1 MPGMT
6 PQAERDASAALA
18 GVAPRYF
25 ETLRT
30 PVVAGREFDWLDGEA
45 GNTASSGALD
55 PSRPRLPAI
64 VNEAFARRF
73 LGGKTPL
80 DSRFGFNCPSQP
92 SALQIIGVVA
102 DAKYGN
108 VRDTIWPTVYAP
120 IGDWNGDM
128 YFEVRTATDPKALI
142 PEIQSAISRFDSH
155 LLIVGMKTETEQI
168 DQDLYQERL
177 ISALSGIF
185 AALALIV
192 ACVGL
197 YGLLAF
203 QVARRTQEIGIRLAL
218 GAERGD
224 VLQLVLAE
232 GAGLAIAGTLIGCAA
247 ALFLNRY
254 LESFVFGIKPTDAM
268 TVIAVAV
275 LLIGVAVM
283 ASYVP
288 ARRAA
293 KVDPMVALRYE

>member
-1 MPGMT
+1 
-6 PQAERDASAALA
+6 
-18 GVAPRYF
+18 
-25 ETLRT
+25 
-30 PVVAGREFDWLDGEA
+30 
-45 GNTASSGALD
+45 
-55 PSRPRLPAI
+55 
-64 VNEAFARRF
+64 
-73 LGGKTPL
+73 
-80 DSRFGFNCPSQP
+80 
-92 SALQIIGVVA
+92 
-102 DAKYGN
+102 
-108 VRDTIWPTVYAP
+108 
-120 IGDWNGDM
+120 M

-142 PEIQSAISRFDSH
+142 PEIQSAISRFDSN

-177 ISALSGIF
+177 ISVLSGMF

-232 GAGLAIAGTLIGCAA
+232 GASLAIAGTLIGCAA

-275 LLIGVAVM
+275 LLIGVAVT

-293 KVDPMVALRYE
+293 KVDPMVALRCE

>member
-1 MPGMT
+1 VHKILSEGI
-6 PQAERDASAALA
+6 
-18 GVAPRYF
+18 F
-25 ETLRT
+25 IWETLPDRPT
-30 PVVAGREFDWLDGEA
+30 K
-45 GNTASSGALD
+45 SSVL
-55 PSRPRLPAI
+55 
-64 VNEAFARRF
+64 
-73 LGGKTPL
+73 
-80 DSRFGFNCPSQP
+80 
-92 SALQIIGVVA
+92 
-102 DAKYGN
+102 
-108 VRDTIWPTVYAP
+108 P

-142 PEIQSAISRFDSH
+142 PEIQSAISRFDSN

-177 ISALSGIF
+177 ISVLSGIF

-232 GAGLAIAGTLIGCAA
+232 GAALAIAGTLIGCAA